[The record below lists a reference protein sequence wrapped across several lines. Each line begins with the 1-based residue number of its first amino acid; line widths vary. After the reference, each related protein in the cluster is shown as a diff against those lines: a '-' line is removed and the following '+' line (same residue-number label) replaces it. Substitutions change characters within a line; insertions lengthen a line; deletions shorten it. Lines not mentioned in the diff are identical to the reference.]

1 MASCHS
7 LSPIYSPS
15 LLLAGR
21 AIPHRPLKTSL
32 SKNPAL
38 RQKTRSHI
46 VDHRVNQI
54 DGYQPTK
61 GAQEMGSRDFGIPF
75 SRQVLA
81 HPSTAPRINLTPEK
95 SPQES
100 LAQPYDRKP
109 LLVASFAA
117 HPE

>member
-1 MASCHS
+1 MPSCHS

-46 VDHRVNQI
+46 VDHRGNQI
-54 DGYQPTK
+54 DVYQPPK
-61 GAQEMGSRDFGIPF
+61 GVQEMGSRDSGILF
-75 SRQVLA
+75 SRQ
-81 HPSTAPRINLTPEK
+81 APLIR
-95 SPQES
+95 Q
-100 LAQPYDRKP
+100 QPR
-109 LLVASFAA
+109 A
-117 HPE
+117 